1 LVIRTPRS
9 SSKQHQQQHLKGQTN
24 INKFF
29 PLILDGS
36 SRESDTPQLAFQ
48 QQRQQQQ
55 QQGQQQ
61 QRQQQ
66 QQQGQ
71 QQQGQQQQL
80 MLMHQSPI
88 EGLLDQHA
96 ITFPDTAAESNGIQ
110 LHGGGK
116 SGSSSG
122 QVPSAVLQQQL
133 DAVQLKHQ
141 HELQQVKDEAR

>member
-1 LVIRTPRS
+1 MCGQHAAVADRSQGLVIRTPRS

-55 QQGQQQ
+55 
-61 QRQQQ
+61 
-66 QQQGQ
+66 GQ

-80 MLMHQSPI
+80 MLLHQSPI

-96 ITFPDTAAESNGIQ
+96 ITFPDTAAESKSIQ